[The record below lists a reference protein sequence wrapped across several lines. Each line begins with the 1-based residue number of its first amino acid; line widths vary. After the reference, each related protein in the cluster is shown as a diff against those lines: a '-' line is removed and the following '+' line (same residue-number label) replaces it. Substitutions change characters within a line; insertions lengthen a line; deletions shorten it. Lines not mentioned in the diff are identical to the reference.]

1 MIKHLLLAVAA
12 TATLFTANA
21 ADPVVLWEADNAEG
35 VTLNWWNGGINITPD
50 NCSGFKLDGKIKV
63 TIDKQEGCV
72 MRLCYKP
79 EEGAQWTDLFEYA
92 LGSENP
98 ETASVTLQ
106 KPQLD
111 IMKIYGFAPV
121 GYNVTIH
128 KIEYVPSDIEVDDNA
143 IWVGPHSF
151 KTFGDIQF
159 PAYLFSNAKAGDKLV
174 FKISEA
180 ENPYIKLLF
189 GGWGGTEIN
198 TDVNRDKFTITD
210 SSITVSLTQENVD
223 KLKASGL
230 VIQADR
236 FVLDQLLLVPE
247 NIIWIG
253 PKSFKTFDF
262 MQFSAA
268 LFSNAKADDKLEFKI
283 SEAENPYI
291 KLLFGGWDGTEINTD
306 VNRDKFTITDSSIT
320 VTLTQENVDK
330 LKAKGL
336 VIQADRFVLDQ
347 LLLLV
352 PDNPTGTTNLVIDN
366 NDCAVEYYNLQGVR
380 VSNPENG
387 IFIRRQGNKTIKVI
401 K

>member
-21 ADPVVLWEADNAEG
+21 AEPVVLWQADNAEG
-35 VTLNWWNGGINITPD
+35 VTLNWSNGGINITHEA
-50 NCSGFKLDGKIKV
+50 CSDFTAGGKIEV

-72 MRLCYKP
+72 MRLCYDKP
-79 EEGAQWTDLFEYA
+79 GATSWTDLFEFA

-98 ETASVTLQ
+98 ETASVTLLKSQ
-106 KPQLD
+106 VD
-111 IMKIYGFAPV
+111 IMKNYGFVPV
-121 GYNVTIH
+121 GNKVTIH
-128 KIEYVPSDIEVDDNA
+128 KIAYVPSDIEVDDNA
-143 IWVGPHSF
+143 IWV
-151 KTFGDIQF
+151 
-159 PAYLFSNAKAGDKLV
+159 
-174 FKISEA
+174 
-180 ENPYIKLLF
+180 
-189 GGWGGTEIN
+189 
-198 TDVNRDKFTITD
+198 
-210 SSITVSLTQENVD
+210 
-223 KLKASGL
+223 
-230 VIQADR
+230 
-236 FVLDQLLLVPE
+236 
-247 NIIWIG
+247 G

-268 LFSNAKADDKLEFKI
+268 LFSNAKKDDKLVFMI

-291 KLLFGGWDGTEINTD
+291 KLLFGGWDGTEINTND
-306 VNRDKFTITDSSIT
+306 NGDKFTITDSSIT

-330 LKAKGL
+330 LKATGL

-347 LLLLV
+347 LLLV
-352 PDNPTGTTNLVIDN
+352 PDNTTGATNLVIEN